1 MVSWLG
7 SLPRASAWAAGQ
19 NLADPNTWKCSSL
32 TTLKQLH
39 DKMLTHYRCIEWA
52 PPPAADAPGQMGRP
66 WTTAESAAMRR
77 APRRQSRNRTMLPSS
92 ISSSVSPTTL
102 HCLLSRM
109 CNALVS
115 CMMMILLLF
124 LQKQNLASA
133 IYLFGLDTLMGGDCA
148 WDHIDSC
155 NRQSANW
162 SIAHEHVLQALERIC
177 QAASYATS
185 HKRMLPSEGNRRADL
200 EVRNVHTR
208 RSGSPQQVAGDG
220 GVFGLIVTTSPR

>member
-102 HCLLSRM
+102 PSLLSRM
-109 CNALVS
+109 RNAAARGTSWVVKVPGTTSTHASIIMQTGPAHTSIS
-115 CMMMILLLF
+115 CGRWSASVMTPLCHQP
-124 LQKQNLASA
+124 QK
-133 IYLFGLDTLMGGDCA
+133 G
-148 WDHIDSC
+148 
-155 NRQSANW
+155 
-162 SIAHEHVLQALERIC
+162 AHE
-177 QAASYATS
+177 
-185 HKRMLPSEGNRRADL
+185 
-200 EVRNVHTR
+200 
-208 RSGSPQQVAGDG
+208 
-220 GVFGLIVTTSPR
+220 